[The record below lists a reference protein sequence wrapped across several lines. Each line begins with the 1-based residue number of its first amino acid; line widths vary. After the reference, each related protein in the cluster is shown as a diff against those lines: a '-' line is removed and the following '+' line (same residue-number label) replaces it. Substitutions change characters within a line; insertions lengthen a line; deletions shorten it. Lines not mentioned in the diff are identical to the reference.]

1 MDRDARI
8 EHGRLTGNYPSP
20 RLVWV
25 GDTPEERVLEQAQN
39 AQDHPNVAGVALMA
53 DNHLGY
59 AVPIGSVV
67 AYRDAIS
74 PSGVGYD
81 IGCGVKAIRTDL
93 VAGDFFYANAA
104 DRLYELQNIIEE
116 IQSEVSFGV
125 GRNSGFNTDHPV
137 LDAANWAEVPDAIKA
152 LRDAAAQQLGTV
164 GGGNHYVDLL
174 VETEDE
180 TGLNSDPWC
189 PIWIACH
196 FGSRGLGHKIATHFL
211 KAGGARDGIMEK
223 PLVFTKDQDPEL
235 FYSYLSSMSLAGQ
248 YAYAGRDIVL
258 QQVLDILGTKGTYA
272 VHNHHNF
279 AWREEHSGEDL
290 WVVRKGATPA
300 FPGQEGFVGGSMAD
314 MCAIVE
320 GQDSGHLDLFNSTV
334 HGAGRIHSRT
344 WAKGKYNRKTGEAKT
359 KGNVTRQMMG
369 EATKDF
375 GVIVRGGDVDES
387 PFVYRK
393 LAPVLKAQGTTIKTT
408 HWLRPVGVV
417 MADARTHDPWKD

>member
-1 MDRDARI
+1 MTAT
-8 EHGRLTGNYPSP
+8 LT
-20 RLVWV
+20 WV
-25 GDTPEERVLEQAQN
+25 TAVGEDHTLDERVLEQAKN
-39 AQDHPNVAGVALMA
+39 AQNHPNVVGVALMA

-81 IGCGVKAIRTDL
+81 IGCGVKAIRTNL
-93 VAGDFFYANAA
+93 TAGQ
-104 DRLYELQNIIEE
+104 LYEGEVACLVSE

-137 LDAANWAEVPDAIKA
+137 LDVVNWGDELPREIRAM
-152 LRDAAAQQLGTV
+152 RDAAAQQLGTV
-164 GGGNHYVDLL
+164 GGGNHYVDIL
-174 VETEDE
+174 VEGNGAEA
-180 TGLNSDPWC
+180 
-189 PIWIACH
+189 PIWIAAH

-211 KAGGARDGIMEK
+211 KAGGARDGIMEM
-223 PLVFTKDQDPEL
+223 PLVFTKDDTPGL
-235 FYSYLSSMSLAGQ
+235 FYEYLSSMSLAGQ

-258 QQVLDILGTKGTYA
+258 QQVLDILGAKSTYE

-279 AWREEHSGEDL
+279 AWREEHFGELL

-320 GQDSGHLDLFNSTV
+320 GQVSPYKTRDWLFNSTV

-344 WAKGKYNRKTGEAKT
+344 WAKGKHNRKTGEQKA
-359 KGNVTRQMMG
+359 KGNVTRQMMSD
-369 EATKDF
+369 ATKEF
-375 GVIVRGGDVDES
+375 GVVVRGGDVDES

-393 LAPVLKAQGTTIKTT
+393 LEPVLQGQGETIKVT
-408 HWLRPVGVV
+408 HRLRPIGVV
-417 MADARTHDPWKD
+417 MADARTHDPWRD